1 MAALRKGIG
10 VDHAEH
16 QYVLRKYM
24 MSALHDAYKV
34 PDYNLARVESILPFF
49 DGMLGSAAYVD
60 WELAIDKQFEKHGFS
75 SAEMIKAASNKF
87 TASAS
92 FWWNHVGNKPET
104 WEECKLLMRKRFV
117 FSCHRRAL
125 IEKLEHLK

>member
-1 MAALRKGIG
+1 MAGLRKGIG
-10 VDHAEH
+10 VNHAEH
-16 QYVLRKYM
+16 QYFLLRKDM

-60 WELAIDKQFEKHGFS
+60 WELAIDKQFDKHGFS

-104 WEECKLLMRKRFV
+104 
-117 FSCHRRAL
+117 
-125 IEKLEHLK
+125 